1 MEMIDAMEL
10 RIPHKAWILVCDA
23 RKALFLRNEGDA
35 AYPNLQ
41 LERATRASANP
52 STANQ
57 GTDRP
62 GRIQNAFGP
71 TSAAE
76 ATDWHEV
83 AEAQFARETVD
94 AFRTLYRSRPHGVVL
109 VAPPKML
116 AALRENLH
124 DDLHAT
130 VIAEID
136 KDLTKHPIQEIERL
150 LTGV

>member
-1 MEMIDAMEL
+1 MEL
-10 RIPHKAWILVCDA
+10 RIPPKAWILVCDA
-23 RKALFLRNEGDA
+23 RKALFLHNAGDA
-35 AYPNLQ
+35 AFPNLR
-41 LERATRASANP
+41 LERAIQAPANP
-52 STANQ
+52 LTAKQ
-57 GTDRP
+57 GADRP

-76 ATDWHEV
+76 ATDWHEM

-109 VAPPKML
+109 VAPPQML
-116 AALRENLH
+116 AALRESL
-124 DDLHAT
+124 DDGVDAT

-150 LTGV
+150 LTGI

>member
-1 MEMIDAMEL
+1 MEL
-10 RIPHKAWILVCDA
+10 RIPHKAWVLVCDA

-35 AYPNLQ
+35 AFPNLQ
-41 LERATRASANP
+41 LERATQAPANP
-52 STANQ
+52 LTAKQ
-57 GTDRP
+57 GADRP

-76 ATDWHEV
+76 ATDWHDM
-83 AEAQFARETVD
+83 AETQFARETVD

-109 VAPPKML
+109 VAPPRML
-116 AALRENLH
+116 AALRENLN
-124 DDLHAT
+124 DGLQAT

-150 LTGV
+150 LTGI